1 MKILILGSTGLLGHM
16 LFNVFSESSEL
27 QVFGTIRNDNLRSCF
42 NENYQKKL
50 LLEGNLLSDD
60 TIFTLLEKIKPDVVI
75 NCISAR
81 NRKNVN
87 LKEMIGALSF
97 FPKQLSFLANLFNFK
112 LIHISSDG
120 VFSGVKGNYSEL
132 DIPDPAD
139 DYGLAKFLG
148 EDISNT
154 SLVLRTTFIGP
165 ELIYKEGFFEWFL
178 VQNECIGY
186 TQYIFSALTTS
197 FLSTF
202 LLETVLNNMN
212 LRGIYHI
219 GSEPISKFD
228 LMQLIVK
235 KFNKKTKITAD
246 DSIKIN
252 RSLNCNKLKKRVD
265 FSPPKWSDLINEL

>member
-1 MKILILGSTGLLGHM
+1 VKILILGASGLLGHT
-16 LFNVFSESSEL
+16 LFNVFSGSSEL
-27 QVFGTIRNDNLRSCF
+27 QVFGTISNDNVRSFF
-42 NENYQKKL
+42 NENYQKNL
-50 LLEGNLLSDD
+50 LVEANLLSADA
-60 TIFTLLEKIKPDVVI
+60 IFTLLEKIKPDVVI
-75 NCISAR
+75 NCISVR
-81 NRKNVN
+81 NRKNMN

-97 FPKQLSFLANLFNFK
+97 FPKQLSLLANFFNLQ

-120 VFSGVKGNYSEL
+120 VFSGAKGDYSEL

-139 DYGLAKFLG
+139 EYGLAKFLG

-154 SLVLRTTFIGP
+154 SLVLRTSFIGP
-165 ELIYKEGFFEWFL
+165 ELIYKESFYEWFL
-178 VQNECIGY
+178 DQNECVGY
-186 TQYIFSALTTS
+186 THYIFSALTTS
-197 FLSTF
+197 FLSNF
-202 LLETVLNNMN
+202 LLEIVLNDIT

-246 DSIKIN
+246 ASIKIN
-252 RSLNCNKLKKRVD
+252 RSLNCSKLKKRVD